1 MSRTMKDSGIEW
13 IGDVPEEWEVHP
25 FKAYYKTTKGLNITK
40 ENLVERGIPVISYGQ
55 IHSKLNTGT
64 SICDALIRYVPETY
78 LESNP
83 ECLSKKYDIF
93 FADTSEDVEG
103 AGNIAFVDTDT
114 PIFAGY
120 HTIIARPQKEVK
132 TKYFA
137 YLAKTDAWRTQI
149 RNSLSGVKVFSI
161 SQKLINRVYIILPPL
176 AEQHLIATFLD
187 KKCSEI
193 DSLIDLQ
200 EQMIEELKA
209 YKQSVITEA
218 VTKGIRNEE
227 FGIRNE
233 ELGIRNYKDSGIE
246 WIGDVP
252 EEWEVCKVSRLFYV
266 QLGKMLQPNRENET
280 YELCNYLCAA
290 NVGKNVLKL
299 EPLKQ
304 MWISEREKEQYSVK
318 KGDLLVVEGGD
329 VASCDII
336 NEDVSDLYIQNA
348 LHRVR
353 SKGEQDVRVLR
364 YLLIVAKCRGYID
377 LICNKATISHFTKEK
392 FESMPYIVSPTPKEQ
407 QAIADY
413 LDKKCGEIDELI
425 TIKQQKIE
433 SLKEYK
439 KSVIYEYV
447 TGKKEP

>member
-149 RNSLSGVKVFSI
+149 RNSISGVKVFSI
-161 SQKLINRVYIILPPL
+161 SQKLINRVCIITPPL

-193 DSLIDLQ
+193 DSLIELQ

-218 VTKGIRNEE
+218 VTKGLNP
-227 FGIRNE
+227 NVPM
-233 ELGIRNYKDSGIE
+233 KDSGILFVDKIPSHWKE
-246 WIGDVP
+246 TKTLRLLEIPITDGPHETPEGLDIGIP
-252 EEWEVCKVSRLFYV
+252 F
-266 QLGKMLQPNRENET
+266 
-280 YELCNYLCAA
+280 
-290 NVGKNVLKL
+290 
-299 EPLKQ
+299 
-304 MWISEREKEQYSVK
+304 ISA
-318 KGDLLVVEGGD
+318 D
-329 VASCDII
+329 A
-336 NEDVSDLYIQNA
+336 VSDGYINFDNKWGYISQAYYEECCKKYIPQKYDIYMIKSGASTGRTAIVETDELFTIWSPLAVFRANANIILPYFLLYVLRSDYYQKQVESKWTYGTQQNI
-348 LHRVR
+348 
-353 SKGEQDVRVLR
+353 GMRVLEK
-364 YLLIVAKCRGYID
+364 LIVGYPP
-377 LICNKATISHFTKEK
+377 LA
-392 FESMPYIVSPTPKEQ
+392 EQ

-447 TGKKEP
+447 TGKREV

>member
-1 MSRTMKDSGIEW
+1 MKDSGIPW
-13 IGDVPEEWEVHP
+13 IGEIPEGWVLSRIKNCTDIVMGQSPDGDSISSEPVGYLFMQGNAEFSDKYPNPSLYCQNPNKLSRVGDILMSVRAP
-25 FKAYYKTTKGLNITK
+25 VGALNISDK
-40 ENLVERGIPVISYGQ
+40 IYGIGRGLCSIKNINIDKSY
-55 IHSKLNTGT
+55 LW
-64 SICDALIRYVPETY
+64 YY
-78 LESNP
+78 LLKS
-83 ECLSKKYDIF
+83 
-93 FADTSEDVEG
+93 SEDFDYY
-103 AGNIAFVDTDT
+103 GNGSTFSAITVS
-114 PIFAGY
+114 
-120 HTIIARPQKEVK
+120 
-132 TKYFA
+132 
-137 YLAKTDAWRTQI
+137 
-149 RNSLSGVKVFSI
+149 SLNNVP
-161 SQKLINRVYIILPPL
+161 LLLPPL

-193 DSLIDLQ
+193 DSLIELQ

-218 VTKGIRNEE
+218 VTKGLNP
-227 FGIRNE
+227 NVPM
-233 ELGIRNYKDSGIE
+233 KDSGIE
-246 WIGDVP
+246 WIGNVP
-252 EEWEVCKVSRLFYV
+252 EEWEVCKVSRLFHV

-280 YELCNYLCAA
+280 DELCNYLCAA

-447 TGKKEP
+447 TGKREV